1 VTPHASVRKWYAQQ
15 AWARIRRTGPVL
27 PVVALALLLPAA
39 AGAAGSGGLPSPD
52 PSTQI
57 APDPA
62 PSGGEIGS
70 HGGGGKAPPQ
80 PASTPNAPSAGQ
92 SNPAPAG
99 SAAPAVTAPTIT
111 GQAAAAAT
119 RQPHRHHVAAKHRRA
134 HHATSRPQAKVETA
148 HRRLARFATTLHLAL
163 PMPVSAPAAAAGPHS
178 LDDIFLLA
186 SIAMV
191 LFALGGLIVVRSS
204 AEVMR
209 RERPA

>member
-1 VTPHASVRKWYAQQ
+1 MTPHASVRKWYAQQ
-15 AWARIRRTGPVL
+15 AWARTRRTGPVL

-39 AGAAGSGGLPSPD
+39 ASAGSGGLPSPD

-62 PSGGEIGS
+62 PSGGEIGT
-70 HGGGGKAPPQ
+70 HGAGGKAPPQ
-80 PASTPNAPSAGQ
+80 PASIPNAPSAGQ

-99 SAAPAVTAPTIT
+99 STAPAVTAPTST
-111 GQAAAAAT
+111 GQAAATAT
-119 RQPHRHHVAAKHRRA
+119 RQPHRHHAAAKHRRA
-134 HHATSRPQAKVETA
+134 HHATSRPQARVETA
-148 HRRLARFATTLHLAL
+148 HRRLARFATTFDLAL

-186 SIAMV
+186 SIALV
-191 LFALGGLIVVRSS
+191 LFALGGFIVVRSS

-209 RERPA
+209 WERPA

>member
-1 VTPHASVRKWYAQQ
+1 MTPHASVRKWYAQQ

-27 PVVALALLLPAA
+27 PVVALALLLPAT
-39 AGAAGSGGLPSPD
+39 AGAAGSGGVPSPD

-62 PSGGEIGS
+62 PSGGEIGT

-99 SAAPAVTAPTIT
+99 STAPAATAPTST
-111 GQAAAAAT
+111 GRVAPATHRKARRHHAAAK
-119 RQPHRHHVAAKHRRA
+119 RRRA
-134 HHATSRPQAKVETA
+134 HPASRPGVKVEA
-148 HRRLARFATTLHLAL
+148 AQRRPATFATTLDVTL
-163 PMPVSAPAAAAGPHS
+163 PLPVLAPAAAAAGHS
-178 LDDIFLLA
+178 IDDIFLLA
-186 SIAMV
+186 SIVLV
-191 LFALGGLIVVRSS
+191 LFVLGGLMVVRSS
-204 AEVMR
+204 AELMR